1 MREHPAP
8 AQSHHLEF
16 ALAIQAYGSRVGVDA
31 VAARADVLQAFGL
44 AGDSQDDVL
53 LYALLLLCTNRFNEA
68 RALLLQLGLAA
79 PAKIG
84 VICNVLA
91 AVFKYFN
98 AGLNIR
104 ELAEFGM
111 EPMLA
116 FHQATPQAP
125 GLRRALLDMLLY
137 FGAAD
142 DAEHVLAQG
151 GAEHFADEAQE
162 LAHYRQRLAI
172 ADRCRLSV
180 VMLTW
185 RRPALLR
192 RTLAAL
198 QAALRETDVEIIV
211 GVNDDLAET
220 RAVVEAA
227 GVDQVLF
234 NPNNVGLELYKPL
247 CDLAQGEYLIEI
259 DDDVDQFP
267 AGFDQQIIDC
277 LDARPDLGLVGHW
290 PASFLDTASGA
301 KLPPAPSFHQ
311 RDTVAGLPFGYGPV
325 AGVCAGFRRRDFL
338 TVNGFSHAA
347 LTHVSGEEPQLIR
360 KFAVQGRLS
369 GVIFDQGLSVCQNG

>member
-1 MREHPAP
+1 VREHPAP
-8 AQSHHLEF
+8 TQSHHLEF
-16 ALAIQAYGSRVGVDA
+16 ALAIQAYGSRVAVDA

-44 AGDSQDDVL
+44 AGDRQDDVL
-53 LYALLLLCTNRFNEA
+53 LYALLLLCTNRFKEA
-68 RALLLQLGLAA
+68 RELLRQLGLAV
-79 PAKIG
+79 PDKIG

-98 AGLNIR
+98 AGLSIR

-116 FHQATPQAP
+116 FHQATPRAP

-142 DAEHVLAQG
+142 DVEHILTQG
-151 GAEHFADEAQE
+151 GAEDFAAEAQE
-162 LAHYRQRLAI
+162 LAHYRQRLAVG
-172 ADRCRLSV
+172 DRCRLSV

-192 RTLAAL
+192 RTLEAL
-198 QAALRETDVEIIV
+198 QGALAETDVEIIV

-220 RAVVEAA
+220 RAVVDAA

-234 NPNNVGLELYKPL
+234 NPCNIGLELYKPL
-247 CDLAQGEYLIEI
+247 FDLAQGRYLIEI

-267 AGFDQQIIDC
+267 SGFDRQIISC
-277 LDARPDLGLVGHW
+277 LEERPDLGLVGHW
-290 PASFLDTASGA
+290 PVSFLDTASGA

-311 RDTVAGLPFGYGPV
+311 RDSIAGLPFGYGPV

-338 TVNGFSHAA
+338 AVNGFSHAA